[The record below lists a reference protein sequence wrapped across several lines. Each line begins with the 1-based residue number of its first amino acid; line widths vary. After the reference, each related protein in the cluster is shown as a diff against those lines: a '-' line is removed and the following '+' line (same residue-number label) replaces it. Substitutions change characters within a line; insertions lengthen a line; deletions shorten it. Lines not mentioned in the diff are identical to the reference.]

1 MPHNLNHVEKFE
13 MLHALDRAIE
23 VSGKDETRAEPLRR
37 ARALIGA
44 ITPNRSCRL
53 CMDYRASG
61 FCAAWKRQIPPE
73 WIEVGCDKWLDDDI
87 PF

>member
-1 MPHNLNHVEKFE
+1 MPHDLTYVEKSE

-37 ARALIGA
+37 VHALIGA

-53 CMDYRASG
+53 CVDHRVGG
-61 FCAAWKRQIPPE
+61 FCATWKQQIPPDWIDAGCDN
-73 WIEVGCDKWLDDDI
+73 WIEDI